1 MPERVDL
8 SSQTYIGK
16 CFFVRD
22 DGLNSCVQNLPKYFV
37 ANVSVDFI
45 YITSVDRDELAI
57 FDENGNIDMTKAF
70 IGGLSVCGNNDQT
83 FTFASALKNQFT
95 ADEQTKIGEAFAAKN
110 WTLVW

>member
-16 CFFVRD
+16 CFYTRD
-22 DGLNSCVQNLPKYFV
+22 DGDNSCVQNLPKLFV
-37 ANVSVDFI
+37 ANVSVDFMA
-45 YITSVDRDELAI
+45 ITSVNRDELAI
-57 FDENGNIDMTKAF
+57 FDENGNIDMTNAF
-70 IGGLSVCGNNDQT
+70 VGGLSVCGNNDQT
-83 FTFASALKNQFT
+83 FTFASNLKNQFT

>member
-1 MPERVDL
+1 MSERVDL
-8 SSQTYIGK
+8 SSQTFIGRSL
-16 CFFVRD
+16 CYRD
-22 DGLNSCVQNLPKYFV
+22 DGLKFSWQNLPVYFV
-37 ANVSVDFI
+37 ANVSVDFSPVA
-45 YITSVDRDELAI
+45 YVSRDELAI

-95 ADEQTKIGEAFAAKN
+95 ADERAKIGEAFAAKN